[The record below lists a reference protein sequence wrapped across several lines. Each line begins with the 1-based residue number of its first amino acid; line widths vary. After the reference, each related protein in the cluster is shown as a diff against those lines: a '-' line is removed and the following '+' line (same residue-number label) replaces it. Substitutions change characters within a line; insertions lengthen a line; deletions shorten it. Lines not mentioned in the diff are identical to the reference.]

1 MRIKTENIKV
11 NMKICD
17 IERDYDRTI
26 DKEMSIAEKD
36 KRRKKIE
43 EDRKLITTNV
53 FKKSSSI
60 RDQYEQIELELFV
73 KIDQAKQLR

>member
-1 MRIKTENIKV
+1 
-11 NMKICD
+11 MKICD